1 VAEDR
6 QRPAREGKGRMKL
19 KAKPA
24 IQWAV
29 LLFAIFWIVHDPA
42 TTTQMVG
49 DVFTFISNFFHAIG
63 SLFSFHATS

>member
-1 VAEDR
+1 
-6 QRPAREGKGRMKL
+6 MKL

-63 SLFSFHATS
+63 SLFSFHAAS